1 MSPSP
6 AVPALGPEWEQVVKP
21 PPHPPTAHC
30 EATVAHSHVLKGPA
44 LCPAWSCG
52 QATSLL
58 HRLRPSGVSLL

>member
-21 PPHPPTAHC
+21 PPPTLLTAKPLLHTPTCSKDRPRAPP
-30 EATVAHSHVLKGPA
+30 GPA
-44 LCPAWSCG
+44 VRLP
-52 QATSLL
+52 LL